1 MAMQLP
7 GAYSNKAT
15 GEEDGEGQ
23 GEDGK
28 QGKRGKKG
36 LKTKQQPDDDNEDD
50 DNDNESKRRELAP
63 SRLIVEFAV
72 SNHNV
77 LKQQRDKKQKEKTV
91 KELSITQKSQEEGE
105 EEVEKKKKK
114 GGKKAEKREF
124 FDITSKEKN
133 HAKMRFG
140 RKRTGKIRGDYD
152 KERKKSN
159 TSNKHMGK
167 RLRTRI

>member
-1 MAMQLP
+1 MNNDNLQDIPHLMAMKLP
-7 GAYSNKAT
+7 GAYLNKADH
-15 GEEDGEGQ
+15 E
-23 GEDGK
+23 GEDETK

-36 LKTKQQPDDDNEDD
+36 LKTKQQSDNE
-50 DNDNESKRRELAP
+50 EEEEKQEHAL

-91 KELSITQKSQEEGE
+91 KELSITQKSQKKEERE
-105 EEVEKKKKK
+105 EDGEKKT
-114 GGKKAEKREF
+114 GGKKTEKREF

>member
-7 GAYSNKAT
+7 GTYSNKAT
-15 GEEDGEGQ
+15 EGE

-36 LKTKQQPDDDNEDD
+36 LKAKQQPDEEEEDNEDD
-50 DNDNESKRRELAP
+50 GSEKREFAP

-77 LKQQRDKKQKEKTV
+77 LKQQRDKKHKEKAV
-91 KELSITQKSQEEGE
+91 KELSITQKSQGEGE
-105 EEVEKKKKK
+105 EEGEKKKK
-114 GGKKAEKREF
+114 GGKKTEKREF

>member
-1 MAMQLP
+1 MAMKLP
-7 GAYSNKAT
+7 GTSSSKAD
-15 GEEDGEGQ
+15 EER
-23 GEDGK
+23 EDDST

-36 LKTKQQPDDDNEDD
+36 LKAKQQRDDDDEEED
-50 DNDNESKRRELAP
+50 ERREFAP

-91 KELSITQKSQEEGE
+91 KELSITQKSQEKRQEEEEEEGE
-105 EEVEKKKKK
+105 KKK
-114 GGKKAEKREF
+114 GGKKTEKREF
-124 FDITSKEKN
+124 FDITSKEKR
-133 HAKMRFG
+133 HAKTRFG
-140 RKRTGKIRGDYD
+140 KKRTGKIRGDYD
-152 KERKKSN
+152 KERKKPN

>member
-1 MAMQLP
+1 MEMNLP
-7 GAYSNKAT
+7 GLTSAKT
-15 GEEDGEGQ
+15 EDES
-23 GEDGK
+23 
-28 QGKRGKKG
+28 KRGKNAMKG
-36 LKTKQQPDDDNEDD
+36 SNKSKKQQQEEEEDD
-50 DNDNESKRRELAP
+50 ENDDENEEKKSKAP

-77 LKQQRDKKQKEKTV
+77 LKQQRDKKNKDKTV
-91 KELSITQKSQEEGE
+91 KELSITQKIQEEEKEKE
-105 EEVEKKKKK
+105 EEGKEKKK
-114 GGKKAEKREF
+114 GGRKSEKREF

-133 HAKMRFG
+133 QSKMRFG

-167 RLRTRI
+167 RLKTRI